1 MSKDLYDVI
10 EEFDTLRLEL
20 AYYLKSNKSF
30 IEVEI
35 ADNYSIRSDF
45 LELVSGVEFATQRLI
60 ERFETVSNE
69 LTEIMRTE
77 RAERNDNK

>member
-35 ADNYSIRSDF
+35 ADNYGVRSDF
-45 LELVSGVEFATQRLI
+45 LELIGGIEFTTQRLI
-60 ERFETVSNE
+60 GRFETLSNE
-69 LTEIMRTE
+69 LTEIMKTE